1 MAACTHEG
9 LLFGGPDYEAAGQPP
24 CVHHTFTHAK
34 VLAEILDRDLQVLL
48 EKEEPEAV
56 KEPEDAKELAG
67 EVSGGIRFYP
77 EIASWSIRRPGWY
90 GFVTAYDWEYMR
102 GGHCERRHPVL
113 SLERRSRRGSVQRH
127 GSVFPGGAC
136 QYAGVPLCGGGA
148 SGVREE
154 SLSLRIEARRGGV
167 CYSSVYEDQRSAS
180 AGRTGFS

>member
-1 MAACTHEG
+1 MDLLGKPDFGRLPSGLLLYGAERPEFVRAARNNGKLLAACTHEG

-77 EIASWSIRRPGWY
+77 EIASWSNPAPR
-90 GFVTAYDWEYMR
+90 M
-102 GGHCERRHPVL
+102 
-113 SLERRSRRGSVQRH
+113 
-127 GSVFPGGAC
+127 
-136 QYAGVPLCGGGA
+136 
-148 SGVREE
+148 VR
-154 SLSLRIEARRGGV
+154 V
-167 CYSSVYEDQRSAS
+167 CHRV
-180 AGRTGFS
+180 